1 MSIEKWILTQINKG
15 EEATIS
21 LAMLEKL
28 MDGPFMGS
36 RIKDWAT
43 GFAKKH
49 GCKCTI
55 HFPSD
60 VITFYPIAN

>member
-1 MSIEKWILTQINKG
+1 MNIEGWILSQINKG

-21 LAMLEKL
+21 LAMLENL

-36 RIKDWAT
+36 RIKGWAK
-43 GFAKKH
+43 GFADKH

-55 HFPSD
+55 NWPSD
-60 VITFYPIAN
+60 VITFYPITN

>member
-1 MSIEKWILTQINKG
+1 MNIEGWILTQITSG
-15 EEATIS
+15 EEATVS

-28 MDGPFMGS
+28 MDGPFMLS
-36 RIKDWAT
+36 RIKDWAKC
-43 GFAKKH
+43 FAEKH

-60 VITFYPIAN
+60 VITFYPIKN